1 MFECV
6 FMLHTFSM
14 SMFECVFMLHAFSVV

>member
-1 MFECV
+1 MFGCV
-6 FMLHTFSM
+6 LMLHTFSM

>member
-6 FMLHTFSM
+6 LMLHTFSM

>member
-1 MFECV
+1 
-6 FMLHTFSM
+6 MLHTFSM

>member
-6 FMLHTFSM
+6 LMLHTFSM
-14 SMFECVFMLHAFSVV
+14 SMFECVFMLHVFSVV